1 MAAYEQESD
10 THIYFYGGVFSNFA
24 YCPSGVS
31 VAIGDELIAFRTSE
45 HAFMALKAHEFGDTD
60 AIEQLKEAVRPSDA
74 KHIGRT
80 VRNFDN
86 DRWSEVRYDAMKAA
100 LLAKFTQNENHQR
113 TLLETGNKIL
123 VEASPSDRVWGVGL
137 EIGDRRLYSERTWQ
151 GQNLLGQC
159 LIEVREIIRQTA

>member
-60 AIEQLKEAVRPSDA
+60 A

-80 VRNFDN
+80 VNNFDI
-86 DRWSEVRYDAMKAA
+86 DRWANVRYDAMKAA
-100 LLAKFTQNENHQR
+100 LLAKFTQNENHKR
-113 TLLETGNKIL
+113 ALLDTGNKIL

-137 EIGDRRLYSERTWQ
+137 EIGDRRLYSENTWR

-159 LIEVREIIRQTA
+159 LMEVREIIRQTT

>member
-80 VRNFDN
+80 VRNIAN
-86 DRWSEVRYDAMKAA
+86 DRWSEVRYDAMRAV
-100 LLAKFTQNENHQR
+100 LLAKFTQNENHKR
-113 TLLETGNKIL
+113 ALLDTGNKIL

-137 EIGDRRLYSERTWQ
+137 EIGDRRLYSQNTWR

-159 LIEVREIIRQTA
+159 LMEVREIIRQTA